1 MSFESRLQVPEQQA
15 LLETLHGRLPQGVA
29 ILDAELRLTY
39 ANARW
44 STFLAHLAAPTSE
57 PAPGTPVAYLLPDA
71 ADLHAAMRRCLDDRE
86 TVRLPGRSCVA
97 RVGEMFWDVTLAPM
111 VDGDRAVGLI
121 CLVDDATARI
131 LGERAATAKARL
143 AAFRADVS
151 QALASAEDVDAVLQA
166 CAEAMVRHAPAA
178 FARIWVLDEAEDVYC
193 LRASA
198 GLYTRRDGT
207 YSRIPAAWLREKTFA
222 AYEPNVIDLL
232 RTHKVRDPEWAAANG
247 LVAWANQ
254 PLTVRGRIVGFMAMF
269 ARQQFDDDTLAELA
283 AVADAIAQFLEREH
297 AEAALRER
305 DVLLRDIFESAAD
318 GLLIDDLETG
328 QVLETN
334 PALRT
339 MHGYPEDEFTRRTRA
354 DLVHPDSHDDLRD
367 YLQAIKAG
375 EASRAWLLHRRKDG
389 SVFHA
394 AIQGSPILYRGRPA
408 VLSIVRDVTQEQEAH
423 ERLEQRVAERT
434 RELSLLLDTSRS
446 VASTLELRPL
456 LALILDQLKSVVDYT
471 GTAVL
476 IGEGD
481 ELIVAGQRGP
491 LSDEDARQIRYPI
504 AGLAPVWERLR
515 RGEAIAIHDVRG
527 ESLEASVFRGLVG
540 EDIDGRL
547 AFIGSCLWAPL
558 VVNDELIGILSIT
571 SSQPGAFGPRQVELA
586 AAVARHA
593 AVAIANARLHEQS
606 RAMAALEERQRLARD
621 LHDAVTQTLFSASL
635 VGDVLPTLWERN
647 PSRAREALE
656 DLRVLTRG
664 ALAEM
669 RTLLFELRPNALV
682 EAPLADLLRHL
693 GDAVTGRTRLPVAVT
708 VEDMPALSPDVQIAL
723 YRIAQ
728 EALNNVVKHA
738 QASRIELH
746 AWGAP
751 DGAVRLRI
759 HDDGQGFDLGETP
772 AGHFGLQSMR
782 ERADA
787 ISATLA
793 VTSVPGQGTDVL
805 VTWHGATS
813 EEER

>member
-1 MSFESRLQVPEQQA
+1 MSDESQVQVSRQPA

-29 ILDAELRLTY
+29 IFDVDLRLTY

-44 STFLAHLAAPTSE
+44 ATFLAHLAAPASE
-57 PAPGTPVAYLLPDA
+57 PALGTAAADLLPGAD
-71 ADLHAAMRRCLDDRE
+71 DLHAAMRRCLATGE
-86 TVRLPGRSCVA
+86 AVRLPGRPCA
-97 RVGEMFWDVTLAPM
+97 AQAGEMFWDVTLAPM
-111 VDGDRAVGLI
+111 VDGGRVAGLI
-121 CLVDDATARI
+121 CVVDDATARI
-131 LGERAATAKARL
+131 LAERDATAKARL

-151 QALASAEDVDAVLQA
+151 QALASSDDVTAVLQA

-178 FARIWVLDEAEDVYC
+178 FARIWVLHEAEDVYR

-198 GLYTRRDGT
+198 GLYTRLDGT

-232 RTHKVRDPEWAAANG
+232 RTHKVRDPEWATANG

-318 GLLIDDLETG
+318 GLLIDDLESG

-334 PALRT
+334 PALRA
-339 MHGYPEDEFTRRTRA
+339 MHGYPEDEFTRLTRA
-354 DLVHPDSHDDLRD
+354 DLVHPDSRDDLRD

-375 EASRAWLLHRRKDG
+375 EASRTRLLHRRKDG

-394 AIQGSPILYRGRPA
+394 AIQGSPILYRSRPA
-408 VLSIVRDVTQEQEAH
+408 ALSIVRDVTREQEAH

-481 ELIVAGQRGP
+481 ALIVAGQRGP
-491 LSDEDARQIRYPI
+491 LSEEDARQIRYPV

-515 RGEAIAIHDVRG
+515 RGETIVIHDVRG
-527 ESLEASVFRGLVG
+527 ESQEANVFRGLVG

-547 AFIGSCLWAPL
+547 AFISSCLWAPL

-571 SSQPGAFGPRQVELA
+571 SGQPGAFEPRQVELA
-586 AAVARHA
+586 AAVARQA

-606 RAMAALEERQRLARD
+606 RAMAALEERQRLARE

-635 VGDVLPTLWERN
+635 VGDVLPALWERN
-647 PSRAREALE
+647 PERAREALE

-693 GDAVTGRTRLPVAVT
+693 GDAVTGRTRLPVTVT
-708 VEDMPALSPDVQIAL
+708 VEGVPPLAADVQLSL

-738 QASRIELH
+738 QASRIELD

-751 DGAVRLRI
+751 DGAVRLRVR
-759 HDDGQGFDLGETP
+759 DDGQGFDPSGAP
-772 AGHFGLQSMR
+772 GGHFGLQSMR
-782 ERADA
+782 ERAGEIGA
-787 ISATLA
+787 ALT
-793 VTSVPGQGTDVL
+793 VTSVPGQGTEVL
-805 VTWHGATS
+805 VTWQATTR
-813 EEER
+813 EEE